1 MNNPAMPMYGNKN
14 LHSSRWV
21 SSPGFT
27 LPSSAK
33 QEVCNPPAKPD
44 SLKIVIGLVLAALSY
59 TAGVI
64 IIFFRKVNIHSF
76 SCLTIL

>member
-21 SSPGFT
+21 SSPEFT

-33 QEVCNPPAKPD
+33 QEVCNPPAKSD

-59 TAGVI
+59 TAGYLQTVDNAWKSLI
-64 IIFFRKVNIHSF
+64 YKGLR
-76 SCLTIL
+76 